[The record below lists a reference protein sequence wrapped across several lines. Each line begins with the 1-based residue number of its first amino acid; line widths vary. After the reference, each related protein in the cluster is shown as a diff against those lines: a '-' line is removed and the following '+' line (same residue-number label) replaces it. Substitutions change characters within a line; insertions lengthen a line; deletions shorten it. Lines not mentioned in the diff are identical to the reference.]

1 MIFSDLPSPAEAPS
15 QGINGARASR
25 RRETGTHPGSGPRR
39 AFSRSALRADRDRL
53 ADGRACQ
60 HLRLALDHLLDEV
73 VERRGGARARIAVLR
88 SARAARARDRHHHLG
103 AVRIRDGGRARA
115 VRIGDGLGRI
125 ALRARIAAR
134 TAAGASRRTRA
145 AGAADQACDIKT
157 TTTTMVVVVPLHSL
171 GQALGLALGL
181 RLVLP
186 IERVGEVLW
195 SDRATAVAD
204 LREEAVR
211 LRRIT
216 VLPESRVE
224 LRLAD
229 LAVPIGV
236 KHREKLL
243 AQRVAVDHEQ
253 RLLSLSLS
261 LPLQRKQRAHRG
273 WRQRR

>member
-39 AFSRSALRADRDRL
+39 AFSRSALRGDRDRL

-73 VERRGGARARIAVLR
+73 VERRGGARARIAVLGR
-88 SARAARARDRHHHLG
+88 ARAARARDRHRHLR

-157 TTTTMVVVVPLHSL
+157 AAATTMVVVVPLHSL

-186 IERVGEVLW
+186 VERVGEVLW

-224 LRLAD
+224 
-229 LAVPIGV
+229 
-236 KHREKLL
+236 
-243 AQRVAVDHEQ
+243 
-253 RLLSLSLS
+253 
-261 LPLQRKQRAHRG
+261 
-273 WRQRR
+273 